1 MGPNF
6 RTNALNEIN
15 GLSVAVGGFWT
26 IVLGRCFLSV
36 YSAVSLPMSVA
47 AELLLAA
54 STDRLWHRLVAVQAL
69 RDYGVHQSSKR
80 KGPEEGP

>member
-1 MGPNF
+1 M
-6 RTNALNEIN
+6 
-15 GLSVAVGGFWT
+15 
-26 IVLGRCFLSV
+26 
-36 YSAVSLPMSVA
+36 SLA

-54 STDRLWHRLVAVQAL
+54 STDHLWHRLVAVQAL